1 MREYLKA
8 LKVACNWWKIKQGR
22 ATEYIRRLEEF
33 DKAKILS
40 QEHILAYYES
50 FEIVE
55 LFRLWKRHIHEF
67 PGLEGK
73 IRKACEKGPFLGDG
87 ERPNASS
94 NRPRNDAFCY
104 LVAGKFLA
112 SGIPVLNV
120 DGIFSCRFDECE
132 ANSDFTFTWQEQTI
146 AVECKRLQS
155 ERQLLKRA
163 NQARDQ
169 IIRSGRCGV
178 IAIDCSVLRRPA
190 GTVLEN
196 SSPTQAEFQLSEWLR
211 TQIEPKV
218 RSSLSCQIL
227 GMLLFSR
234 IPAMTTLDLVD
245 NRGNPIYR
253 RDCISSWLAVG
264 SRDCS
269 HWNILRNVASMF
281 RKQKGLLDDCSE
293 RGIDVLC
300 SRKSLER
307 TS

>member
-1 MREYLKA
+1 MKEPATEYLIA
-8 LKVACNWWKIKQGR
+8 LKAACNWWKIEQGR

-33 DKAKILS
+33 SKAMILS

-67 PGLEGK
+67 PGLEEK
-73 IRKACEKGPFLGDG
+73 IQKACEKGPFLCEG
-87 ERPNASS
+87 ERPNVSS

-120 DGIFSCRFDECE
+120 DGIFSCRFDKCE
-132 ANSDFTFTWQEQTI
+132 TNADFTFTWNDKLI
-146 AVECKRLQS
+146 PVECKRLQS
-155 ERQLLKRA
+155 ERQLLRRA

-178 IAIDCSVLRRPA
+178 IAIDCSVLSRPA

-196 SSPTQAEFQLSEWLR
+196 SSPTEAEFQLSEWLR
-211 TQIEPKV
+211 TQIGPIV
-218 RSSLSCQIL
+218 RPSLSSQIL

-234 IPAMTTLDLVD
+234 IPAMTTIDLVD

-264 SRDCS
+264 SPACS
-269 HWNILRNVASMF
+269 HQHILRNVASRF
-281 RKQKGLLDDCSE
+281 RKHKRAAG
-293 RGIDVLC
+293 
-300 SRKSLER
+300 
-307 TS
+307 